1 MNIVTI
7 IGRLTRDPEVRYT
20 GETKVANFSLAIDRP
35 PRKDG
40 TKDTDFP
47 RCVAFGK
54 TADIVEAYCRK
65 GARLAVQGR
74 IQTGRYENKNGE
86 TVYTT
91 DVVAERAEI
100 IDWPEQDQQASYS
113 QAGSYTQA
121 QAYQQPIYSGG
132 FGQPGVNAQPQQ
144 QEIPGTYSNPFEGD
158 PGYQYG
164 RR

>member
-1 MNIVTI
+1 MNNVTI
-7 IGRLTRDPEVRYT
+7 IGRLTRDPEIRYT

-35 PRKDG
+35 PKKDG
-40 TKDTDFP
+40 TKDADFP

-100 IDWPEQDQQASYS
+100 IDWPEREQTESYP
-113 QAGSYTQA
+113 QA
-121 QAYQQPIYSGG
+121 QAYQQQIYSGG

>member
-1 MNIVTI
+1 MNNVTI

-35 PRKDG
+35 PKKDG
-40 TKDTDFP
+40 TKDADFP

-91 DVVAERAEI
+91 DVVAERAYI
-100 IDWPEQDQQASYS
+100 IDWPEREQTESYPQDQQTLRTWDG
-113 QAGSYTQA
+113 QVGT
-121 QAYQQPIYSGG
+121 YSGG
-132 FGQPGVNAQPQQ
+132 YGQPGINAQPRQ